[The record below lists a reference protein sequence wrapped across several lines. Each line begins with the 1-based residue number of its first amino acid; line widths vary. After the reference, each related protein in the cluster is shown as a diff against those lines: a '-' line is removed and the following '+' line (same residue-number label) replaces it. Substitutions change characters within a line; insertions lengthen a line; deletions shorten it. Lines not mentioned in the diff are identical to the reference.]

1 MSNVDIKEVLEFSRD
16 GRQVLRVTGIYD
28 CEELICWEV
37 MDNSQGLIHTLKERS
52 NSKLSTFRWPFFA
65 YTLSS

>member
-37 MDNSQGLIHTLKERS
+37 MDNS
-52 NSKLSTFRWPFFA
+52 
-65 YTLSS
+65 